1 MAMMRTRTK
10 SRGWQA
16 CDATVPAVG
25 SGQVCASAFS
35 GLHWRC
41 SCSRARPGSW
51 DTFFSKVFG
60 FQESLVAAA
69 QDFARG
75 VPGLK
80 DSMLAKRHPLHAG
93 VARRAGAAQEDNS
106 GQDRRDLEEAIAEAE
121 RVLQDNDT
129 VEKIKAVLRK
139 AQKINPGK
147 WTLSGKKDELKQK
160 LREFVEEAKA
170 TLKGLKEDSRRA
182 QVTSWHPGRGGV
194 ASRASPQQDSG
205 AEDWLAK
212 SREEVEAF
220 GEEEVLS
227 WAEAVLNEGKV
238 RDELIQQ
245 TVTTLQQQGVTGK
258 SLRELTLDEQIAAG
272 IPLGPAKLLTKKIQL
287 LQEPQVELPRFSAT
301 DLLDFEDRFLNSR
314 INNKDE
320 RPFLEREA
328 VVRSLV
334 EQIEQIQNYGTNK
347 PTVLALWSPRGTGK
361 TSLVRHL
368 ALKVPNFS
376 ESRRCGR
383 LLVVDAREIPK
394 SALQEAPSRIA
405 SAIVVWHLS
414 QLLCGYSI
422 EVSGLVV
429 SFRGMDFIAVLEALK
444 RTSVRREIDMCDSFE
459 VWLGSFCQKKQ
470 GVFEQW
476 LLVTAAAFNATPDC
490 ACLVFLDQAEL
501 LVNHEVE
508 GLSHHGGQKSAF
520 TEIFGEFPQKMGM
533 FSAGTVNILTDRPS
547 EEYTS
552 LKVQEVPALAPLS
565 LQAAGRA
572 MAEWGGMQYK
582 KKEFDNI
589 HLFSAGVPRLLE
601 AAFQTWG
608 ELPSTAQVALNA
620 MSQEFRSSYAD
631 AAPYFNQPE
640 VALALVL
647 CSAVR
652 WPAEGHQLVP
662 GTSVRW
668 SDIFRAGAAFP
679 NNKSVLV
686 PRLWWCEDTNIKDA
700 IRNDLKELNIDLE
713 GLLPD
718 SLQLL
723 NSPTRGATER
733 GEKWEE
739 LVANSLAA
747 RFRLHCIAR
756 NLIAEVTWVP
766 FLKIYP
772 TEDPHLR
779 AVLEPFEVCWSD
791 GVEHPS
797 GQGNEAT
804 VMSDVGKAIKS
815 NRNFATAHHD
825 LLIPVRCKATGKL
838 EFIAAQCRYGQKKDA
853 DGLKLQDKAKKDNFE
868 DMQNVLLQICSES
881 EGWQSF
887 TNKTWARRQEEKKY
901 SLMSCE
907 TIIAQLDVL
916 KLL

>member
-1 MAMMRTRTK
+1 TRK
-10 SRGWQA
+10 SQ
-16 CDATVPAVG
+16 DYI
-25 SGQVCASAFS
+25 CADCGA
-35 GLHWRC
+35 
-41 SCSRARPGSW
+41 SCRW
-51 DTFFSKVFG
+51 
-60 FQESLVAAA
+60 
-69 QDFARG
+69 
-75 VPGLK
+75 
-80 DSMLAKRHPLHAG
+80 
-93 VARRAGAAQEDNS
+93 
-106 GQDRRDLEEAIAEAE
+106 
-121 RVLQDNDT
+121 
-129 VEKIKAVLRK
+129 
-139 AQKINPGK
+139 
-147 WTLSGKKDELKQK
+147 
-160 LREFVEEAKA
+160 
-170 TLKGLKEDSRRA
+170 
-182 QVTSWHPGRGGV
+182 
-194 ASRASPQQDSG
+194 
-205 AEDWLAK
+205 
-212 SREEVEAF
+212 
-220 GEEEVLS
+220 
-227 WAEAVLNEGKV
+227 
-238 RDELIQQ
+238 
-245 TVTTLQQQGVTGK
+245 
-258 SLRELTLDEQIAAG
+258 
-272 IPLGPAKLLTKKIQL
+272 
-287 LQEPQVELPRFSAT
+287 QVELPRFSAT

-334 EQIEQIQNYGTNK
+334 EQIEQIHRNGTNK

-565 LQAAGRA
+565 LQAARRA

-608 ELPSTAQVALNA
+608 ELASTAQVALNA

-766 FLKIYP
+766 FLKNYP

-815 NRNFATAHHD
+815 NRNFATD

>member
-10 SRGWQA
+10 SRGMCLCLLGIA
-16 CDATVPAVG
+16 LA
-25 SGQVCASAFS
+25 
-35 GLHWRC
+35 L
-41 SCSRARPGSW
+41 
-51 DTFFSKVFG
+51 
-60 FQESLVAAA
+60 LV
-69 QDFARG
+69 QPSTDFARG

-258 SLRELTLDEQIAAG
+258 SLLKLTLEKLMADG
-272 IPLGPAKLLTKKIQL
+272 VPRGPAELLAEKIQL
-287 LQEPQVELPRFSAT
+287 LNEPQVELPRFSAT

-334 EQIEQIQNYGTNK
+334 EQIEQIQRNGTNK

-608 ELPSTAQVALNA
+608 ELASTAQVALNA

>member
-10 SRGWQA
+10 SRGMCLCLLGIA
-16 CDATVPAVG
+16 LA
-25 SGQVCASAFS
+25 
-35 GLHWRC
+35 L
-41 SCSRARPGSW
+41 
-51 DTFFSKVFG
+51 
-60 FQESLVAAA
+60 LV
-69 QDFARG
+69 QPSTDFARG

-106 GQDRRDLEEAIAEAE
+106 GQDRRDLEEAAGLQRKDRSQLGLAQAIAEAE

-258 SLRELTLDEQIAAG
+258 SLLKLTLEKLMADG
-272 IPLGPAKLLTKKIQL
+272 VPRGPAELLAEKIQL
-287 LQEPQVELPRFSAT
+287 LNEPQVELPRFSAT

-334 EQIEQIQNYGTNK
+334 EQIEQIQRNGTNK

-608 ELPSTAQVALNA
+608 ELASTAQVALNA

>member
-1 MAMMRTRTK
+1 MAMAVMRARIK
-10 SRGWQA
+10 SQGA
-16 CDATVPAVG
+16 CLSLG
-25 SGQVCASAFS
+25 MR
-35 GLHWRC
+35 WRC
-41 SCSRARPGSW
+41 SLQWPS
-51 DTFFSKVFG
+51 T
-60 FQESLVAAA
+60 ESLSAAHE
-69 QDFARG
+69 FSRG
-75 VPGLK
+75 VPGRK
-80 DSMLAKRHPLHAG
+80 DRNGAPASSQRWLHAG
-93 VARRAGAAQEDNS
+93 VALRARAAREDNNAE
-106 GQDRRDLEEAIAEAE
+106 DRLDLEEVVAEAD
-121 RVLQDNDT
+121 RVLEDNGT
-129 VEKIKAVLRK
+129 VKETKAVLRK
-139 AQKINPGK
+139 AQKIYPGK
-147 WTLSGKKDELKQK
+147 WTLSGKKDELQQK

-170 TLKGLKEDSRRA
+170 TKKGLEEDSHRA

-212 SREEVEAF
+212 SCEEVEGFKKAQ
-220 GEEEVLS
+220 VPS
-227 WAEAVLNEGKV
+227 WAEAVLIDGGLEAD
-238 RDELIQQ
+238 DEFIQR
-245 TVTTLQQQGVTGK
+245 TVTALRQQGVTGK
-258 SLRELTLDEQIAAG
+258 SLLELTLDEQIAAG

-334 EQIEQIQNYGTNK
+334 EQIEQIQRNGTNK

-459 VWLGSFCQKKQ
+459 VWLGSFCRKKQ

-490 ACLVFLDQAEL
+490 ACLVFLDQTEL

-565 LQAAGRA
+565 LQAARRA

-608 ELPSTAQVALNA
+608 ELASTAQVALNA

-868 DMQNVLLQICSES
+868 EMQNVLLQICSES

-916 KLL
+916 RLL

>member
-1 MAMMRTRTK
+1 
-10 SRGWQA
+10 
-16 CDATVPAVG
+16 
-25 SGQVCASAFS
+25 
-35 GLHWRC
+35 
-41 SCSRARPGSW
+41 
-51 DTFFSKVFG
+51 
-60 FQESLVAAA
+60 
-69 QDFARG
+69 
-75 VPGLK
+75 
-80 DSMLAKRHPLHAG
+80 
-93 VARRAGAAQEDNS
+93 
-106 GQDRRDLEEAIAEAE
+106 
-121 RVLQDNDT
+121 
-129 VEKIKAVLRK
+129 
-139 AQKINPGK
+139 
-147 WTLSGKKDELKQK
+147 
-160 LREFVEEAKA
+160 
-170 TLKGLKEDSRRA
+170 
-182 QVTSWHPGRGGV
+182 
-194 ASRASPQQDSG
+194 
-205 AEDWLAK
+205 
-212 SREEVEAF
+212 
-220 GEEEVLS
+220 
-227 WAEAVLNEGKV
+227 
-238 RDELIQQ
+238 
-245 TVTTLQQQGVTGK
+245 
-258 SLRELTLDEQIAAG
+258 
-272 IPLGPAKLLTKKIQL
+272 
-287 LQEPQVELPRFSAT
+287 VELPRFSAT

-334 EQIEQIQNYGTNK
+334 EQIEQIQRNGTNK

-459 VWLGSFCQKKQ
+459 VWLGSFCRKKQ

-476 LLVTAAAFNATPDC
+476 LLVTAAAFNAF
-490 ACLVFLDQAEL
+490 LVFLDQAEL
-501 LVNHEVE
+501 QVNHEVE

-565 LQAAGRA
+565 LQAARRA

-608 ELPSTAQVALNA
+608 ELASTAQVALNA

-686 PRLWWCEDTNIKDA
+686 PRLWWCEDTYIKDA

-713 GLLPD
+713 GLLP
-718 SLQLL
+718 
-723 NSPTRGATER
+723 
-733 GEKWEE
+733 
-739 LVANSLAA
+739 
-747 RFRLHCIAR
+747 
-756 NLIAEVTWVP
+756 
-766 FLKIYP
+766 
-772 TEDPHLR
+772 
-779 AVLEPFEVCWSD
+779 
-791 GVEHPS
+791 
-797 GQGNEAT
+797 
-804 VMSDVGKAIKS
+804 
-815 NRNFATAHHD
+815 
-825 LLIPVRCKATGKL
+825 ATGKL

-868 DMQNVLLQICSES
+868 EMQNVLLQICSES
-881 EGWQSF
+881 EAWQSF

-916 KLL
+916 